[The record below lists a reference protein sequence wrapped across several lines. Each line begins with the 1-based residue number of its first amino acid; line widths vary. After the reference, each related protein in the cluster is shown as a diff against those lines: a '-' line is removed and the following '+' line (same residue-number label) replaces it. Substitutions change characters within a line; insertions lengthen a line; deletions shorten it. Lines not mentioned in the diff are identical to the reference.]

1 MQTHSAETAAHP
13 TIDHPSEKYPEKY
26 PEKYNVAALTAAD
39 VAALASR
46 LEKDEYTN
54 AFAGLEDW
62 HLLRSIAFQRPELVE
77 PYIYLLDMEAY
88 DEA

>member
-1 MQTHSAETAAHP
+1 MQTHSAKTAPQP
-13 TIDHPSEKYPEKY
+13 TTEQPTTEQPTTEKKY
-26 PEKYNVAALTAAD
+26 DIAAFTAAD
-39 VAALASR
+39 VAELASR
-46 LEKDEYTN
+46 LERDEYTN

-77 PYIYLLDMEAY
+77 PYLYLLDMEAY